1 MSKSNKKKE
10 EARLTKKGRAGSRQL
25 LLQALYQYQLNGD
38 GFDVL
43 FSQLKQTKEFSQID
57 QTHFKYLLQEIL
69 KNLDK
74 LDKISSKHL
83 DRPREQLDPI
93 ERAIIWIGLIGS
105 SCSLGLSKCLDEIL
119 SNLSRF
125 FRISCKR
132 YLKCVWSIC
141 ENSLVCFNCEN
152 NTSKPSP
159 LS

>member
-69 KNLDK
+69 KNPDK
-74 LDKISSKHL
+74 LDKISSKYL

-93 ERAIIWIGLIGS
+93 ERAIIWIGLIE
-105 SCSLGLSKCLDEIL
+105 LLSHQDTPENVVINEAIELAKIYGAQDSYQFINGVLDAFL
-119 SNLSRF
+119 K
-125 FRISCKR
+125 KR
-132 YLKCVWSIC
+132 
-141 ENSLVCFNCEN
+141 
-152 NTSKPSP
+152 SP
-159 LS
+159 K